1 MAAMDVNPTLDE
13 QPLPSKGNRRQV
25 HRSSPWPAARWWA
38 GFWRLADPKIS
49 LASMASLFLGAAV
62 ARHDGP
68 LAPGWLTLTVGG
80 IFCLE
85 VAKNASGE
93 IFDFDSGTDLA
104 VAPVDRSPF
113 SGGKRVLVDGL
124 LTRRE
129 TAAIAAVGYAL
140 AIVAGLLIVLSRS
153 PAVLW
158 LGAIGVACAYFYHA
172 PPIQLSYR
180 GLGELAVGLCYGP
193 LICTGTYLVQRGAVA
208 PGVVLSAIPLG
219 LLIAA
224 FLWIDEFPDYAA
236 DLQANKRT
244 LVVRMGR
251 RRARRV
257 FVGIVGAAF
266 GMLLLLPLGGVPWPV
281 WLGGLGLPF
290 SVAAARILWRH
301 PEETARLI
309 PAQGLTLLAFL
320 VYAVGAG
327 AGWLLSGSVTP

>member
-1 MAAMDVNPTLDE
+1 MSQRAMVAVNT
-13 QPLPSKGNRRQV
+13 
-25 HRSSPWPAARWWA
+25 RWRT

-49 LASMASLFLGAAV
+49 LASLASLFLGAAA

-68 LAPGWLTLTVGG
+68 LALAWLALTVFG
-80 IFCLE
+80 IFCIE

-93 IFDFDSGTDLA
+93 IFDFDSGADLA
-104 VAPVDRSPF
+104 VAPADRSPF

-124 LTRRE
+124 LTRAE
-129 TAAIAAVGYAL
+129 TAAIAAAGYAL
-140 AIVAGLLIVLSRS
+140 GIAAGLLIVLFRA

-158 LGAIGVACAYFYHA
+158 LGLLGVGCAFFYHA
-172 PPIQLSYR
+172 PPFQLAYR
-180 GLGELAVGLCYGP
+180 GLGEAAVGLCYGP
-193 LICTGTYLVQRGAVA
+193 LISAGTYLVQRGAVT

-236 DLQANKRT
+236 DLKAHKRT

-251 RRARRV
+251 RRASRM
-257 FVGIVGAAF
+257 FAMIVGAAF
-266 GMLLLLPLGGVPWPV
+266 AVLAILPLAGLPWTV

-290 SVAAARILWRH
+290 AVAAGRMLRQH

-309 PAQGLTLLAFL
+309 PAQALTLLAF
-320 VYAVGAG
+320 VAFAVGAG
-327 AGWLLSGSVTP
+327 VGWML